1 MRCRKYI
8 LLFFLLLTAMFL
20 RAQEVAGQ
28 QTVEDNTPAM
38 VYRVQVKKVAYQ
50 GDSIPHVI
58 LPTLQKYPPLTF
70 KNEKDELR
78 YNRLVRNVK
87 KVLPYAKLAKM
98 LVIETYEVLE
108 ILPTKEA
115 KKEHMER
122 VEADLKRQYG
132 PIFKKMTRSQGKLL
146 IKLIDRECNQT
157 GYHIAQAFI
166 GSFKANAYQAFAFLF
181 GQSLTKKYDPEGDDF
196 FVERVVKMVESGQ
209 L

>member
-1 MRCRKYI
+1 MGCRRYI

-20 RAQEVAGQ
+20 RAQEVSGQ
-28 QTVEDNTPAM
+28 GTVEENTPAM
-38 VYRVQVKKVAYQ
+38 VYRVQVKKVAYR

-58 LPTLQKYPPLTF
+58 LPTLQKYPPLVF
-70 KNEKDELR
+70 RNEKEEYR
-78 YNRLVRNVK
+78 YNRLVSNVK

-108 ILPTKEA
+108 LLPTKEA
-115 KKEHMER
+115 KRAHMAR
-122 VEADLKRQYG
+122 VEEDLKRQYT
-132 PIFKKMTRSQGKLL
+132 PVFKKMTRSQGKLL

-181 GQSLTKKYDPEGDDF
+181 GQSLTKKYDPEGDDY

-209 L
+209 I